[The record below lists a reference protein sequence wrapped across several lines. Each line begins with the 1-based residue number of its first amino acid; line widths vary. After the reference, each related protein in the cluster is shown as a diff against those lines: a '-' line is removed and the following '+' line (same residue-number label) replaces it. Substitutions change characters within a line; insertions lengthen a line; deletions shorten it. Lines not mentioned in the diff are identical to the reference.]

1 MFDLD
6 LVCLMLIK
14 KKEYYT
20 VVSVLFL
27 LWLKYVVMLWDARIC
42 SSSYLHILIYVYI
55 FLSWSGFLSLLPWI
69 LKFTDSILKS
79 GRKIWFSF
87 SLFSFRYVSLQFFHL
102 LKIYMQELLLI
113 IFMVIF
119 IFNLKHKTSMLFWIL
134 TVVET

>member
-6 LVCLMLIK
+6 LVCLMPIK

-27 LWLKYVVMLWDARIC
+27 LWLKYVVMLWDTRIC

-55 FLSWSGFLSLLPWI
+55 FLSWFGFLSLLPWI

-87 SLFSFRYVSLQFFHL
+87 SLFSFRHVSLQFFHL
-102 LKIYMQELLLI
+102 LKIYMQEMLLM

-119 IFNLKHKTSMLFWIL
+119 IFNLKHKTSMSFWIL

>member
-27 LWLKYVVMLWDARIC
+27 LWLKYVVMLGDARIC
-42 SSSYLHILIYVYI
+42 SSSYLHILIYVYL